1 MTAAVQAALSG
12 AMIGGLYAIMALGLS
27 VSWGLLRI
35 INLAHFGLILLAAY
49 LTFQITTS
57 TGVDPLL
64 TALVAAPVFFLI
76 GVALHWVVDR
86 FEVSEFN
93 SLLASFGLLLVMV
106 QAITN
111 IWSADFQRIPTS
123 QNAYAASSVT
133 LAGIALPVPRILAF
147 TVAVLIAVAARY
159 VLTSTY
165 AGKALRA
172 VGQDRQIAAA
182 YGIDPTRI
190 ATVVAGLS
198 AATAAVA
205 GTLVGISSGI
215 FPELA
220 FEWFG
225 IVFTVV
231 ILGGIG
237 NVLGAVGA
245 GLLVGALSALV
256 ATVWQPTLAP
266 LITFLVLVLALLFRP
281 HGLLGGG
288 RHS

>member
-1 MTAAVQAALSG
+1 MTAAVQGVVSG

-49 LTFQITTS
+49 LTFEVTTS

-64 TALVAAPVFFLI
+64 TVLVSAPAFFVI

-86 FEVSEFN
+86 FDVSEFN

-106 QAITN
+106 QVITN

-123 QNAYAASSVT
+123 ENAYAASSVT
-133 LAGIALPVPRILAF
+133 VAGIALPIPRILAF
-147 TVAVLIAVAARY
+147 AVALLIAAIAWY
-159 VLTSTY
+159 VLNSTY

-172 VGQDRQIAAA
+172 IAQDREIAAA
-182 YGIDPTRI
+182 FGIDPTRI

-198 AATAAVA
+198 ASTAAVA
-205 GTLVGISSGI
+205 GVLVGISSGI
-215 FPELA
+215 FPDLA

-245 GLLVGALSALV
+245 GLLVGAVSGFV
-256 ATVWQPTLAP
+256 ATVWQPALAP
-266 LITFLVLVLALLFRP
+266 LVTFVLLVMALLFRP

-288 RHS
+288 RQS